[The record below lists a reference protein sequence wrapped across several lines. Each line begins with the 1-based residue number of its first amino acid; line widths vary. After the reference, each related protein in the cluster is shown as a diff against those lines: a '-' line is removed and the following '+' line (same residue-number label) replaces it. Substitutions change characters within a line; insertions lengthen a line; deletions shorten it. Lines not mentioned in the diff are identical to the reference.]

1 MPILASTAGDVAYY
15 ALALF
20 LVAVGLGLG
29 YMFLRLAGT
38 FTRLSSLIQGT
49 EQELLPVIAK
59 VGVSVDKVNG
69 QLDKV
74 DQMSD
79 SAVDMADSVDTA
91 VRAVSMAIARPV
103 QKVSGLAAGLS
114 HGASAFKARRDFG
127 DAVRVGKDAAARRE
141 RDLADELRQAG
152 DDGLS

>member
-1 MPILASTAGDVAYY
+1 VLLALSAGDLAYY
-15 ALALF
+15 ALAVF

-38 FTRLSSLIQGT
+38 FARLSSLIQGT
-49 EQELLPVIAK
+49 EREVLPVIGK

-74 DQMSD
+74 DQVTD

-103 QKVSGLAAGLS
+103 QKLSGLAAGIS
-114 HGASAFKARRDFG
+114 HGVSELKARRDFG

-141 RDLADELRQAG
+141 RDLADELRHADG
-152 DDGLS
+152 DEQ

>member
-1 MPILASTAGDVAYY
+1 MLLALSAGDVAYY
-15 ALALF
+15 ALAVF

-38 FTRLSSLIQGT
+38 FGLLTSIIQGT
-49 EQELLPVIAK
+49 ERELLPVITK

-74 DQMSD
+74 DQVTD
-79 SAVDMADSVDTA
+79 SAVDMADSADTA

-103 QKVSGLAAGLS
+103 QKISGLAAGLS
-114 HGASAFKARRDFG
+114 HGASALKASRDFG

-152 DDGLS
+152 TGGDEG